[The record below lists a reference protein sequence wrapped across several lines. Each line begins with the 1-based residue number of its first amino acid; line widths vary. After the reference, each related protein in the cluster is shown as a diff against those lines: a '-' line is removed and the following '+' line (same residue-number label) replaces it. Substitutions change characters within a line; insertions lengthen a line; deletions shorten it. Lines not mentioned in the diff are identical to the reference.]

1 MRLERVAEARGKP
14 VFLAFVDSIPDAF
27 DRAGLPGRFFHLLVC
42 VDEPIDAAR
51 FRAFARELLKAGA
64 VHVVTIGSAAE
75 AAHDLFDEAI
85 IDGDFFV
92 DDSNAIRTIELDEEE
107 EGETLEDAAR
117 ILVADAFTTE
127 ECERDRGSALAIVIG
142 DSAKR
147 ARLSAALA
155 ACG

>member
-1 MRLERVAEARGKP
+1 MQFERVAEGRGKP
-14 VFLAFVDSIPDAF
+14 VFLAFAETIPDAF
-27 DRAGLPGRFFHLLVC
+27 DRAELPGKFFHLLVC
-42 VDEPIDAAR
+42 IDDPIDEAR

-64 VHVVTIGSAAE
+64 VHVVTIGVAAE

-92 DDSNAIRTIELDEEE
+92 DESNAIRTIELDDEE

-127 ECERDRGSALAIVIG
+127 ECERDRGAALAIVIG
-142 DSAKR
+142 DSSKR
-147 ARLSAALA
+147 DRLRAALA